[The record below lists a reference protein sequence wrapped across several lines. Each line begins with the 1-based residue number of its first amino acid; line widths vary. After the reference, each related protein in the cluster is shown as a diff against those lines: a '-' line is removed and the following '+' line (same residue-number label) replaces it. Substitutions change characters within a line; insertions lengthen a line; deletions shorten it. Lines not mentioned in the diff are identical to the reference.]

1 MSLNNDSCISRPPFI
16 DLNPAEIN
24 FYPFMIN
31 LDERNGSGNVVN
43 DLSVTMCAPNSTKDV
58 NVKVFNLIKIYEGKA
73 LVEDSSCECNWK
85 LDSTIYS
92 SNKKW
97 YND

>member
-1 MSLNNDSCISRPPFI
+1 MSLNNDSCISRPPFT

-43 DLSVTMCAPNSTKDV
+43 DLSVTMCAPNSTKHV

-73 LVEDSSCECNWK
+73 LVEGSSCECN
-85 LDSTIYS
+85 
-92 SNKKW
+92 
-97 YND
+97 